1 MQFIR
6 GKKLDDDCPICLL
19 PMYSKKVKKLVC
31 NHVLHTNCYNSLISS
46 NCNKKCPV
54 CRCDINAP
62 TPPVASSS
70 SSSVRKICAIC
81 KTELEVNKEACDVV
95 RMTECSCYA
104 HYKCIK
110 KIRKDQEKKDCH
122 CNKKINTRNI
132 DLVHNDNLDKIYEQI
147 IGKFLPCREKSCK
160 TIGCPKFYG
169 YCETHAKDKSTDAVF
184 NLTLQFIIRQMK
196 GENEKERRYL
206 FYQVMITLSAY
217 NLSEIH
223 TYKDAFEILKR
234 HL

>member
-1 MQFIR
+1 MQFLR

-31 NHVLHTNCYNSLISS
+31 NHVLHTNCYELLISS
-46 NCNKKCPV
+46 NCNKTCPV
-54 CRCDINAP
+54 CRYDLNATAAP
-62 TPPVASSS
+62 AASLSYE
-70 SSSVRKICAIC
+70 RKICGAC
-81 KTELEVNKEACDVV
+81 KTELEVNEDACDVV
-95 RMTECSCYA
+95 RITECQCYA

-110 KIRKDQEKKDCH
+110 KMRKEQLKKECH

-132 DLVHNDNLDKIYEQI
+132 DLVNNGNLEKIYEQI

-160 TIGCPKFYG
+160 TLGCPKLFG
-169 YCETHAKDKSTDAVF
+169 YCEIHAKEKSTDIVF

-196 GENEKERRYL
+196 GENEKQRRYL
-206 FYQVMITLSAY
+206 FYQVMTTLSAHELADY
-217 NLSEIH
+217 H
-223 TYKDAFEILKR
+223 TYKDAVEILKR